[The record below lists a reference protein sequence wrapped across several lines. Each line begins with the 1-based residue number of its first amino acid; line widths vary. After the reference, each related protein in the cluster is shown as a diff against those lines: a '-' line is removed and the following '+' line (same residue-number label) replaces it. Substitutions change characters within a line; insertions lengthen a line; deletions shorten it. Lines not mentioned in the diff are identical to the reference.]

1 MCMKFFSGSDFLLFI
16 EKQFSEER
24 YRIEPTYLT
33 ANSAKISVFRLDFS
47 EERIMDIEY
56 LLFLPTLEKRIFI
69 RGIRHPSNYQF
80 FLESFESLDELI
92 GSIHHLKE

>member
-1 MCMKFFSGSDFLLFI
+1 MKFFSGSDFLVFI
-16 EKQFSEER
+16 KRQFSEER
-24 YRIEPTYLT
+24 YRVDPTYLT
-33 ANSAKISVFRLDFS
+33 ANSAKISVFRREFS

-80 FLESFESLDELI
+80 FLESFEPLDELI
-92 GSIHHLKE
+92 GSIHHLIE